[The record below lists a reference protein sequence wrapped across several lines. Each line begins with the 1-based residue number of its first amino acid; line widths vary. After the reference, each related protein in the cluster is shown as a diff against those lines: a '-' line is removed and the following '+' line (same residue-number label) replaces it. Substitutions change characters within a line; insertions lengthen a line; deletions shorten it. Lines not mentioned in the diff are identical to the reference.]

1 MDQDTLVEGG
11 GKGLARIADAF
22 RARGLPVSGIYL
34 IRLTSEEGYAEWVI
48 RLLSDSK
55 MPGLTRQMIDKLVQL
70 RRENALPEVS
80 PGVRFDMIS
89 SDHVE
94 AARVIDYARQIGK
107 LPVTIRDTMWKG
119 LFIEYALVA
128 QLPQATFAVA

>member
-1 MDQDTLVEGG
+1 
-11 GKGLARIADAF
+11 
-22 RARGLPVSGIYL
+22 
-34 IRLTSEEGYAEWVI
+34 
-48 RLLSDSK
+48 
-55 MPGLTRQMIDKLVQL
+55 MIDKLVQL
-70 RRENALPEVS
+70 RRENALPEID
-80 PGVRFDMIS
+80 PGVRFDLIS